1 MNEKLSL
8 TELQQVIRDSLYA
21 ALPGFYWVFAEIS
34 EAKENYAGHCY
45 LELIEKHPDE
55 INIRARVRAVIWNT
69 RYRFLK
75 SFFESTTGE
84 TLRPGIKIL
93 VRVKIEYHEV
103 YGLSLV
109 INDIDPAFTLGDM
122 AIKRQQILRR
132 LEEEGV
138 ITMNKELELTIAPQ
152 RIAVVSSK
160 TAAGYQDFV
169 RHLKENIYG
178 YGFSIT
184 LFEAV
189 MQGAETE
196 QSVISALDRIS
207 EQYEKFDV
215 AVIIRGGGAQSD
227 LSWFDNYNIAYHIT
241 QFPLPVITGIGH
253 EKDISVTDIV
263 AYHALKT
270 PTAVADYLIEKMVS
284 AENLLMQLADE
295 ISEAVNE
302 IIDSKKERLTSFMTR
317 IIPVSN
323 RLITSVRKDL
333 SVKLVDLVTNV
344 RNRLGREEIFLADVK
359 KKIESASRNY
369 TSSRER
375 DLSRAGE
382 LIRINTINLLKS
394 IEVRIKSMSE
404 SLNIL
409 SPDNVLKRGYTITVL
424 NGQIVSSADKI
435 KPEDEI
441 DTYFHDGKIK
451 SRVLKKSKEKL

>member
-21 ALPGFYWVFAEIS
+21 SLPGFYWVFAEIS

-160 TAAGYQDFV
+160 TAAG
-169 RHLKENIYG
+169 
-178 YGFSIT
+178 
-184 LFEAV
+184 
-189 MQGAETE
+189 
-196 QSVISALDRIS
+196 
-207 EQYEKFDV
+207 
-215 AVIIRGGGAQSD
+215 
-227 LSWFDNYNIAYHIT
+227 
-241 QFPLPVITGIGH
+241 
-253 EKDISVTDIV
+253 
-263 AYHALKT
+263 
-270 PTAVADYLIEKMVS
+270 
-284 AENLLMQLADE
+284 
-295 ISEAVNE
+295 
-302 IIDSKKERLTSFMTR
+302 
-317 IIPVSN
+317 
-323 RLITSVRKDL
+323 
-333 SVKLVDLVTNV
+333 
-344 RNRLGREEIFLADVK
+344 
-359 KKIESASRNY
+359 
-369 TSSRER
+369 
-375 DLSRAGE
+375 
-382 LIRINTINLLKS
+382 
-394 IEVRIKSMSE
+394 
-404 SLNIL
+404 
-409 SPDNVLKRGYTITVL
+409 
-424 NGQIVSSADKI
+424 
-435 KPEDEI
+435 
-441 DTYFHDGKIK
+441 
-451 SRVLKKSKEKL
+451 

>member
-152 RIAVVSSK
+152 RIAVISSK

-394 IEVRIKSMSE
+394 IEARIKSMSE

-424 NGQIVSSADKI
+424 NGIIVSSVDKI

-441 DTYFHDGKIK
+441 DTFFHDGKIK

>member
-152 RIAVVSSK
+152 RIAVISSK

-323 RLITSVRKDL
+323 RLISAVRTDL

-394 IEVRIKSMSE
+394 IEARIKSMSE

-424 NGQIVSSADKI
+424 NGIIVSSVDKI

-441 DTYFHDGKIK
+441 DTFFHDGKIK

>member
-323 RLITSVRKDL
+323 RLISAVRTDL
-333 SVKLVDLVTNV
+333 SVKLVDLVTKV
-344 RNRLGREEIFLADVK
+344 RNRLGREDIVLADVK
-359 KKIESASRNY
+359 KKIELTSQNY
-369 TSSRER
+369 ISSRER

-424 NGQIVSSADKI
+424 NGIIVSSVDKI

>member
-1 MNEKLSL
+1 
-8 TELQQVIRDSLYA
+8 
-21 ALPGFYWVFAEIS
+21 
-34 EAKENYAGHCY
+34 
-45 LELIEKHPDE
+45 
-55 INIRARVRAVIWNT
+55 
-69 RYRFLK
+69 
-75 SFFESTTGE
+75 
-84 TLRPGIKIL
+84 
-93 VRVKIEYHEV
+93 
-103 YGLSLV
+103 
-109 INDIDPAFTLGDM
+109 
-122 AIKRQQILRR
+122 
-132 LEEEGV
+132 
-138 ITMNKELELTIAPQ
+138 
-152 RIAVVSSK
+152 
-160 TAAGYQDFV
+160 V

-323 RLITSVRKDL
+323 RLISAVRTDL
-333 SVKLVDLVTNV
+333 SVKLVDLVTKV
-344 RNRLGREEIFLADVK
+344 RNRLGREDIVLADVK
-359 KKIESASRNY
+359 KKIELTSQNY
-369 TSSRER
+369 ISSRER

-424 NGQIVSSADKI
+424 NGIIVSSVDKI

-441 DTYFHDGKIK
+441 DTFFHDGKIK